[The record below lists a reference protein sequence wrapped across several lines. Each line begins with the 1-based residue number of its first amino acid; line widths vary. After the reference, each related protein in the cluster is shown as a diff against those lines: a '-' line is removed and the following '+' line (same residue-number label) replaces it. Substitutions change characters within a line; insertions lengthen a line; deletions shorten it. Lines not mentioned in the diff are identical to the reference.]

1 MSPKS
6 EVMNK
11 SSNKQKEIE
20 KMAVVKRWSKP
31 KVKYENMRE
40 EYENKETIEETI
52 EEIEEVNQEQQY
64 SLENF
69 KASNSKQ
76 KSVIRS
82 NQGVATIINTE
93 KNGKR
98 IVFPKDVIEELGNP
112 PKILISCSDNAIAVG
127 ERLPD
132 NQNFLS
138 IKYSKTKGNIYSA
151 GTVNELTEMY
161 QLDFSNRTSITFS
174 EVKYTTYENHKVA
187 IITID

>member
-1 MSPKS
+1 
-6 EVMNK
+6 
-11 SSNKQKEIE
+11 
-20 KMAVVKRWSKP
+20 MAVVKRRTKP
-31 KVKYENMRE
+31 IDIFKKMSE
-40 EYENKETIEETI
+40 EDERKEIQNQEIVEETIEETV
-52 EEIEEVNQEQQY
+52 EEIEEVTQKQQY
-64 SLENF
+64 NLENF
-69 KASNSKQ
+69 KASKSKQ

-82 NQGVATIINTE
+82 NQGVVTIINTE

-98 IVFPKDVIEELGNP
+98 IVFLKDVMEELGNP

-127 ERLPD
+127 EKLPD

-138 IKYSKTKGNIYSA
+138 IKYSKTKGTIYSA
-151 GTVNELTEMY
+151 CTVNELTEMY

>member
-1 MSPKS
+1 MS
-6 EVMNK
+6 
-11 SSNKQKEIE
+11 
-20 KMAVVKRWSKP
+20 VVKRRTRPEDIFKKKKEEMGST
-31 KVKYENMRE
+31 ESQNRE
-40 EYENKETIEETI
+40 TTIKEIAESNE
-52 EEIEEVNQEQQY
+52 EQQY
-64 SLENF
+64 NLENF
-69 KASNSKQ
+69 KASKSQQ
-76 KSVIRS
+76 KSITRT
-82 NQGVATIINTE
+82 NQGVVTIINTE

-98 IVFPKDVIEELGNP
+98 IVFPKVVMDKLGNP
-112 PKILISCSDNAIAVG
+112 PKILISCSNKAIAVG

-138 IKYSKTKGNIYSA
+138 IKYSRTKGTIYSA

>member
-1 MSPKS
+1 
-6 EVMNK
+6 
-11 SSNKQKEIE
+11 
-20 KMAVVKRWSKP
+20 MAVVKRWSKP
-31 KVKYENMRE
+31 KVKYENMIE

-52 EEIEEVNQEQQY
+52 EKIEEVTQEQQY
-64 SLENF
+64 NLENF
-69 KASNSKQ
+69 KASKSKQ
-76 KSVIRS
+76 KSVIKI

-93 KNGKR
+93 KSGKR
-98 IVFPKDVIEELGNP
+98 IVFSNNVMEELGNP

-138 IKYSKTKGNIYSA
+138 IKYSKTKGTIYSA
-151 GTVNELTEMY
+151 GIVNELTEMY

-174 EVKYTTYENHKVA
+174 EVNYTTYENYKVA

>member
-1 MSPKS
+1 
-6 EVMNK
+6 
-11 SSNKQKEIE
+11 
-20 KMAVVKRWSKP
+20 MAVVKRRTKP
-31 KVKYENMRE
+31 IDIFKKMSE
-40 EYENKETIEETI
+40 EDERKEIQNQEIVEETIEETI
-52 EEIEEVNQEQQY
+52 EKIEEVIQEQQY
-64 SLENF
+64 NLENF
-69 KASNSKQ
+69 KASKSKQ

-82 NQGVATIINTE
+82 NQGVVTIINTE

-98 IVFPKDVIEELGNP
+98 IVFLKDVMDKLGNP

-138 IKYSKTKGNIYSA
+138 IKYSKTKGTIYSA

-161 QLDFSNRTSITFS
+161 QLDFSNRTLITFS

>member
-1 MSPKS
+1 
-6 EVMNK
+6 
-11 SSNKQKEIE
+11 
-20 KMAVVKRWSKP
+20 MAVVKRRTKP
-31 KVKYENMRE
+31 MDIFKKMSE
-40 EYENKETIEETI
+40 EDERKEIQNQEIVEETIEETI

-64 SLENF
+64 NLENF
-69 KASNSKQ
+69 KASKSKQ
-76 KSVIRS
+76 KNVIRS

-93 KNGKR
+93 KSGKR
-98 IVFPKDVIEELGNP
+98 IVFSNNVMEELGNP

-138 IKYSKTKGNIYSA
+138 IKYSKTKGTIYSA

-161 QLDFSNRTSITFS
+161 QLDFRNKTSITFS

-187 IITID
+187 IITIG

>member
-1 MSPKS
+1 
-6 EVMNK
+6 
-11 SSNKQKEIE
+11 
-20 KMAVVKRWSKP
+20 MAVVKRRTKP
-31 KVKYENMRE
+31 MDIFKKMSE
-40 EYENKETIEETI
+40 EDERKEIQNQETIEETI

-64 SLENF
+64 NLENF
-69 KASNSKQ
+69 KASKSKQ
-76 KSVIRS
+76 KNVIKI

-93 KNGKR
+93 KSGKR
-98 IVFPKDVIEELGNP
+98 IVFSNNVMEELGNP

-138 IKYSKTKGNIYSA
+138 IKYSKTKGTIYST
-151 GTVNELTEMY
+151 GIVNELTEMY
-161 QLDFSNRTSITFS
+161 QLDFRNKTSITFS

>member
-1 MSPKS
+1 
-6 EVMNK
+6 
-11 SSNKQKEIE
+11 
-20 KMAVVKRWSKP
+20 MAVVKRRTKP
-31 KVKYENMRE
+31 IDIFKKMSE
-40 EYENKETIEETI
+40 EDERKEIQNQEIVEETIEETI
-52 EEIEEVNQEQQY
+52 EKIEEVIQEQQY
-64 SLENF
+64 NLENF
-69 KASNSKQ
+69 KASKSKQ

-82 NQGVATIINTE
+82 NQGVVTIINTE

-98 IVFPKDVIEELGNP
+98 IVFPKDVMEELGNP

-138 IKYSKTKGNIYSA
+138 IKYSKTKGTIYSA

-161 QLDFSNRTSITFS
+161 QLDFRNKTSITFS

>member
-1 MSPKS
+1 
-6 EVMNK
+6 
-11 SSNKQKEIE
+11 
-20 KMAVVKRWSKP
+20 MAVVRKWTKP
-31 KVKYENMRE
+31 KVKSEESGE
-40 EYENKETIEETI
+40 EYENKEIQNKEIVEETI
-52 EEIEEVNQEQQY
+52 EKIEEVTQEQQY
-64 SLENF
+64 NLENF
-69 KASNSKQ
+69 KASKSKQ

-82 NQGVATIINTE
+82 NQGVVTIINTE

-98 IVFPKDVIEELGNP
+98 IVFPKDVMEELGNP

-138 IKYSKTKGNIYSA
+138 IKYSKTKGTIYSA

-161 QLDFSNRTSITFS
+161 QLDFSNKTSITFL